1 MEPLANLKRL
11 TTILEMRKKNA
22 ARPYHLLL
30 TSELSL
36 TPELLQQLCGS
47 QDRAIF
53 RRYMH
58 ELGPD
63 DRLHALAPLLQGLQ
77 HRSGYRALARLIS
90 ARYFST
96 ILTTNIDST
105 LEDALIEEGLSP
117 QSFQVF
123 IPERDTDEY
132 IVQALNE
139 QSGRMRI
146 IKLHGSLREG
156 VIAATFPDFFELRP
170 ALLESVQR
178 LLNQD
183 SLIVG
188 AMEGEDDISRA
199 LTRSGRGSVY
209 YVLPHAPA
217 SSDSVVKLIEARG
230 NAPET
235 YLITGQYGDF
245 DRFFTALEA
254 HLLQG
259 ASLSSA
265 QANTSAADESAQEY
279 TSVQQ
284 SSLQA
289 QQPTGEEM
297 PRADVLLVTV
307 TEVETGTVL
316 DVLKELCNRTYKRCF
331 VGDKTYYDLGMI
343 NGAHVFLVQSEM
355 GTGGPGG
362 SLLTVHEGILAL
374 KPSAVVMVGIAFGFN
389 ERKQHLGDILVS
401 SQLCGYELQR
411 YGTHPDGTPSLV
423 LRGDRATASIRLLD
437 RFRSGYQDWSGQRVQ
452 FGLILSGEKLVDN
465 LDYREQLHRLEV
477 EAIGGEMEGA
487 GLYAVA
493 QRLKVDWILVKAI
506 CDWADG
512 NKSRNKAQRQRK
524 AARNAALF
532 TLHVLQKTN
541 FKPASS

>member
-11 TTILEMRKKNA
+11 ATILEMRKKHA

-36 TPELLQQLCGS
+36 TPELLEQLCGS

-58 ELGPD
+58 ELGPH
-63 DRLHALAPLLQGLQ
+63 DRLHALAPLLQGSQ
-77 HRSGYRALARLIS
+77 HRSGYRALARLIRE
-90 ARYFST
+90 RYFST

-123 IPERDTDEY
+123 IPDRDTDEY

-156 VIAATFPDFFELRP
+156 VIAVTFPDFFELRP

-217 SSDSVVKLIEARG
+217 SGDSVVKLIEARG

-254 HLLQG
+254 HLLQ
-259 ASLSSA
+259 
-265 QANTSAADESAQEY
+265 ANTSVADESTQDHTAA
-279 TSVQQ
+279 QQ
-284 SSLQA
+284 SSSQA
-289 QQPTGEEM
+289 PKPTGEET
-297 PRADVLLVTV
+297 PRVDVLLVTA
-307 TEVETGTVL
+307 TEVETGAVFG
-316 DVLKELCNRTYKRCF
+316 VLKELCGRTYKRCF
-331 VGDKTYYDLGMI
+331 VGDKTYYDLGVI
-343 NGAHVFLVQSEM
+343 NGARVFLVQSEM

-362 SLLTVHEGILAL
+362 SLLTVHEATLAL

-401 SQLCGYELQR
+401 GQLCGYELQR
-411 YGTHPDGTPSLV
+411 YGTHPDGTPSLI
-423 LRGDRATASIRLLD
+423 LRSDRATASIRLLD
-437 RFRSGYQDWSGQRVQ
+437 RFRSGYQDWQGQHVQ

>member
-11 TTILEMRKKNA
+11 ATILEMRKKNS

-30 TSELSL
+30 TSALSL
-36 TPELLQQLCGS
+36 TLELLQQICGS
-47 QDRAIF
+47 QDWAIF

-58 ELGPD
+58 ELGSN
-63 DRLHALAPLLQGLQ
+63 DRLHALAPLLQGSQ
-77 HRSGYRALARLIS
+77 HRIGYRALARLIR
-90 ARYFST
+90 ARYFAT
-96 ILTTNIDST
+96 ILTTSIDSS

-117 QSFQVF
+117 QSFQVL
-123 IPERDTDEY
+123 IPDRDTDEY

-139 QSGRMRI
+139 HTGRVRI

-156 VIAATFPDFFELRP
+156 AIGATFPDFFELRP

-188 AMEGEDDISRA
+188 SIEREDDISRA

-217 SSDSVVKLIEARG
+217 SGDSVVKLIEARG

-235 YLITGQYGDF
+235 YLIAGQYGDF
-245 DRFFTALEA
+245 DRFFTALET

-259 ASLSSA
+259 ASLSSV
-265 QANTSAADESAQEY
+265 QADISAADESVQDQ
-279 TSVQQ
+279 TSTQQ
-284 SSLQA
+284 SSSQE
-289 QQPTGEEM
+289 QKPDGEET

-307 TEVETGTVL
+307 TEVETGAVF
-316 DVLKELCNRTYKRCF
+316 DVLKELCERAYKRCF

-343 NGAHVFLVQSEM
+343 NGARVFLVQSEM

-362 SLLTVHEGILAL
+362 SLLTVHEGVLAL
-374 KPSAVVMVGIAFGFN
+374 NPSVVVMVGIAFGLN
-389 ERKQHLGDILVS
+389 ERKQHIGDILVA

-411 YGTHPDGTPSLV
+411 YGTHPDGTPFLV

-437 RFRSGYQDWSGQRVQ
+437 RFRSGYQDWQGQSVQ

-465 LDYREQLHRLEV
+465 LDFRDQLHRLEG

-512 NKSRNKAQRQRK
+512 KKSRNKAQRQKK

-541 FKPASS
+541 FKPAS